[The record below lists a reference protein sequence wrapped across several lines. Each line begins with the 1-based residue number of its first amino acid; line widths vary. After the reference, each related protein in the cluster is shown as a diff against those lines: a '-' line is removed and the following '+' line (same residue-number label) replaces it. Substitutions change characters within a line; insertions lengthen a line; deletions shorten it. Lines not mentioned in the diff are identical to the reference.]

1 MNDTERLV
9 IDELVRKRNEL
20 IEEHVAHKGVRGY
33 GRDATLAKIAVLWG
47 LSEEAGEE
55 AGFAHEEIRPPR
67 SLVPYFRNSLVT
79 LSSSPDGFWVW
90 SVDVKLS
97 STERI
102 WSGEY
107 PNRPSNLELVIWNA
121 VPAGSREEALAAAVE
136 FGLSSLDDVAE
147 AVDGGDAAS
156 AGNMRYWTEKDFETV
171 RRNIPIARE
180 WLKSLLPER
189 TAFAAEEDGEPDAF
203 DPDGTPEDPLVDA
216 SGQSLLFP
224 MSEGVPEE
232 FTDDRYERVSERLRM
247 AHDAK
252 MDADAAKKHATSVAA
267 TMDRQAKYYGVSK
280 AIEDARIESIR
291 HSGIAF
297 VAVDHLDAPR
307 AVEIAEYRQ
316 LPLYETAVY
325 SCWYGGVEIPLAEAL
340 GMPEAEGTEEED
352 VACLVSGAVE
362 GGSDGN
368 TDRVSCGA
376 TGRE

>member
-9 IDELVRKRNEL
+9 IDELVRKRSEL

-33 GRDATLAKIAVLWG
+33 GRDATLAKISVLWG
-47 LSEEAGEE
+47 LTEET
-55 AGFAHEEIRPPR
+55 GFEHEEIRSPLG
-67 SLVPYFRNSLVT
+67 SSSYFRNSLVT
-79 LSSSPDGFWVW
+79 LSVSPSGFWVW
-90 SVDVKLS
+90 SFDVKLGMTS
-97 STERI
+97 RI
-102 WSGEY
+102 VAGTCPYGEG
-107 PNRPSNLELVIWNA
+107 SALADVLWNA
-121 VPAGSREEALAAAVE
+121 VPSTERDEALSEATTLALSELDTLEAAVA
-136 FGLSSLDDVAE
+136 GTG
-147 AVDGGDAAS
+147 AVPES
-156 AGNMRYWTEKDFETV
+156 MRFWTEKDFETV
-171 RRNIPIARE
+171 RRNIPLARE
-180 WLKSLLPER
+180 WLSSLLPER
-189 TAFAAEEDGEPDAF
+189 AAAATEGTGEPDAF
-203 DPDGTPEDPLVDA
+203 DPDETPEDPLVDA

-232 FTDDRYERVSERLRM
+232 FTDERYERMSERLKM
-247 AHDAK
+247 ACGAK

-291 HSGIAF
+291 HSGLAF

-316 LPLYETAVY
+316 LPLYESAVY

-340 GMPEAEGTEEED
+340 GMPDPEGTEEDD

-368 TDRVSCGA
+368 ADRVPCGA
-376 TGRE
+376 SERE